1 MDRLIRAS
9 LIEGVF
15 EARIAT
21 KAGNRFIAGLVLG
34 AKADDV
40 VNGKKKIM
48 ISSSLNVRN
57 LRGR

>member
-1 MDRLIRAS
+1 MDRLIRAP

-21 KAGNRFIAGLVLG
+21 KAGNHFIAGLVLG

-40 VNGKKKIM
+40 LNGKKKIM

-57 LRGR
+57 LRER